1 MASSHKKVGRFLA
14 IIIACANSNR
24 VRLNRSATPFWDG
37 EYGAVV
43 SKVIPLSAAHFFTS
57 SLMNSFPL
65 SILIHFGHLP
75 KCRCIFVR
83 CSLMRPV
90 ASLFCFINRTFSFRV
105 QLSTNEIYHLH
116 FPMDST
122 LIGPHTSDITSP
134 LVPLTYF
141 PLPLEKACVLALP
154 VCKPRTCL
162 MGLSIDLLIAH
173 QLFLLWICGVGLS
186 LICDRIFSA
195 IDPMTA

>member
-1 MASSHKKVGRFLA
+1 MASSHRKVGRFLA
-14 IIIACANSNR
+14 IIISRANSNK

-43 SKVIPLSAAHFFTS
+43 SKVIPLSAANFFTS
-57 SLMNSFPL
+57 SLINSFPL

-90 ASLFCFINRTFSFRV
+90 ASLFCFINRTFPFRV
-105 QLSTNEIYHLH
+105 QSSTNEIYHLH

-122 LIGPHTSDITSP
+122 LVGPHTSDITLSP
-134 LVPLTYF
+134 GTSDLF
-141 PLPLEKACVLALP
+141 PASFGKACVLALP
-154 VCKPRTCL
+154 VCKPHTCL
-162 MGLSIDLLIAH
+162 MGSSI
-173 QLFLLWICGVGLS
+173 
-186 LICDRIFSA
+186 
-195 IDPMTA
+195 